1 MIVMVLSACPAGLR
15 GDLTKWLLEISPGV
29 FVGQGSARVRGL
41 LWERVTELSKDGR
54 AIMVYSSDGEQ
65 RLRFKVH
72 RHDWTPIDL
81 DGLTLM
87 KRPATPGR
95 VLLEDEAGV
104 SPAVRSPLDNRHGG
118 ANLGTNEVLVSCTRN
133 GTYRGI
139 AAG

>member
-87 KRPATPGR
+87 KRPATPGSGPTR
-95 VLLEDEAGV
+95 RRGWSVA
-104 SPAVRSPLDNRHGG
+104 SRQKSARQSSWRRQSR
-118 ANLGTNEVLVSCTRN
+118 NE
-133 GTYRGI
+133 
-139 AAG
+139 